1 MSEYDFGL
9 SKIEYADLSDF
20 QWFSES
26 GEFRTPPD
34 NIIKVTLTLI
44 HQSGSPRPTRD
55 WSKSPIWFRTN
66 MNQQFLFI
74 QFISPQV
81 NGAKPRF
88 YLNHLEFVDQHG
100 IPFLPTISHSV
111 HGGGTH
117 SNRPADEPFSEHANS
132 LLLNLAFPGKDPPK
146 SFRFKLWANDREI
159 NGRLVDCDPLVGN
172 DPP

>member
-20 QWFSES
+20 QWFSDI
-26 GEFRTPPD
+26 GKLLTPPD
-34 NIIKVTLTLI
+34 NIIKVTLTLV
-44 HQSGSPRPTRD
+44 HQSGDTRPTRD

-66 MNQQFLFI
+66 QNRQFLLI
-74 QFISPQV
+74 KFISPQL

-88 YLNHLEFVDQHG
+88 FLNHLEFVDQHG

-111 HGGGTH
+111 HGGEPP
-117 SNRPADEPFSEHANS
+117 SNRPANEHFSEHTDS
-132 LLLNLAFPGKDPPK
+132 IVLNLAFPDKDPPR
-146 SFRFKLWANDREI
+146 SFRFKLFANDRET